1 MLVAMA
7 RAVHIAAGPGTCR
20 AANGVALSLTLQK
33 DNIMTFRSFG
43 ALLAFLSMV
52 AAMGPVAA
60 QETQPTTG
68 ATAGQTAQPAP
79 APPPDTVVAIVNGKK
94 VTRAD
99 VIASAQ
105 SLPAEYQ
112 AKIDAIFPALIDR
125 IVDLTLLAEEGR
137 KQNLQ
142 DDPEVKARIEQ
153 LTGQVIEEVLIR
165 RHLKTLMTEDAL
177 KARYEKFIAEQ
188 PPQTEIRAS
197 HILVATEEEAKEIIR
212 QLEGGADFTALAK
225 EKSTDPS
232 AKQNGGDL
240 GYFTAGEM
248 VPEFSQAVFAMQKG
262 ESSKVPVK
270 SQFGWHV
277 IKVVDKR
284 QKAPPTLEETHS
296 HIEELLSG
304 ELLTAYLTSL
314 RSAAKVEKFNPDGT
328 PIAPAPATGGGEQPQ
343 Q

>member
-1 MLVAMA
+1 
-7 RAVHIAAGPGTCR
+7 
-20 AANGVALSLTLQK
+20 
-33 DNIMTFRSFG
+33 MTFRSLG
-43 ALLAFLSMV
+43 ALLAFLLMTV
-52 AAMGPVAA
+52 AIRPVTA
-60 QETQPTTG
+60 QESQPTPDAPAVQG
-68 ATAGQTAQPAP
+68 AQPAQPAP
-79 APPPDTVVAIVNGKK
+79 APPPDTVVAIVNGNK

-112 AKIDAIFPALIDR
+112 SKIDAIFPALIDR
-125 IVDLTLLAEEGR
+125 LVDLTLLAEEGR

-142 DDPEVKARIEQ
+142 DDPEVKARIAQ
-153 LTGQVIEEVLIR
+153 VTDQVIQEALIR
-165 RHLKTLMTEDAL
+165 RHLKSMMTEDAI
-177 KARYEKFIAEQ
+177 KARYEKFVSEQ
-188 PPQTEIRAS
+188 PAQTEIRAS
-197 HILVATEEEAKEIIR
+197 HILVASEDEAKDIIK
-212 QLEGGADFTALAK
+212 QLEGGADFAAIAK

-248 VPEFSQAVFAMQKG
+248 VPEFSQAVFGMEKG
-262 ESSKVPVK
+262 ESSKAPVK

-284 QKAPPTLEETHS
+284 PKAPPSLEETHS

-314 RSAAKVEKFNPDGT
+314 RTTATVEKFNPDGT
-328 PIAPAPATGGGEQPQ
+328 PIPAAPATGGDQQQPAQPQ

>member
-1 MLVAMA
+1 MTV
-7 RAVHIAAGPGTCR
+7 RSIA
-20 AANGVALSLTLQK
+20 
-33 DNIMTFRSFG
+33 
-43 ALLAFLSMV
+43 ALLAFVLATAAV
-52 AAMGPVAA
+52 AQLMA
-60 QETQPTTG
+60 QEAQPTPPSTTG
-68 ATAGQTAQPAP
+68 QAAQPAP
-79 APPPDTVVAIVNGKK
+79 PPETVVAVVNGKK

-105 SLPAEYQ
+105 TLPAEYQ
-112 AKIDAIFPALIDR
+112 SKIDAIFPALIDR
-125 IVDLTLLAEEGR
+125 LVDLTLLAEEGR

-142 DDPEVKARIEQ
+142 DDPEVKARVEQ
-153 LTGQVIEEVLIR
+153 LTSQVIQEVVIR
-165 RHLKTLMTEDAL
+165 RHLKSLMTEDAI
-177 KARYEKFIAEQ
+177 KARYAKFVAEQ
-188 PPQTEIRAS
+188 PPQTEVRAS
-197 HILVATEEEAKEIIR
+197 HILVATEDEAKDIIK
-212 QLEGGADFTALAK
+212 QLAGGADFATIAK

-240 GYFTAGEM
+240 GYFTAAEM
-248 VPEFSQAVFAMQKG
+248 VPEFSQAVFAMEKG
-262 ESSKVPVK
+262 ESSKTPVK

-284 QKAPPTLEETHS
+284 PKAPPTLEETHS